1 MELARETVIEDR
13 RPRSVVV
20 EVVGTGST
28 IDHIDRINFS
38 HEEDG
43 VLHLITK
50 LLNTDCFED
59 IPMVQQTMTDGQ
71 KINFCRQRQCGE
83 EICCEH
89 IHRSNSDSNKNEKV
103 KSHFCLAPNIMIS
116 TLVLSPAGLESL
128 HLANGEERGFV
139 APPAFTFG
147 NPLMAT
153 EKATREKRE
162 PK

>member
-50 LLNTDCFED
+50 LLNTDCLWHNE
-59 IPMVQQTMTDGQ
+59 
-71 KINFCRQRQCGE
+71 QCLMGKKLISVDKDNAVE
-83 EICCEH
+83 
-89 IHRSNSDSNKNEKV
+89 RSAVNAYQ
-103 KSHFCLAPNIMIS
+103 LR
-116 TLVLSPAGLESL
+116 LRLQ
-128 HLANGEERGFV
+128 
-139 APPAFTFG
+139 
-147 NPLMAT
+147 
-153 EKATREKRE
+153 
-162 PK
+162 